1 MDDFNHSI
9 AFAMGVSRRQILAIV
24 FESVGGRQRRLN
36 AGTDCVVSIRAE
48 TELTAI
54 AYKRVASSTQ
64 HPLVERLET
73 EFSDKTGDDFSNTFA
88 PVIIASVT
96 HTASEALEQSGGS
109 SSSNVQTTTV
119 AAIVT
124 DSSGS
129 SMLIVIGLA
138 GLGLLALMGAFTV
151 HRRHRAEQKAAD
163 AKFARSIAGQGFT
176 CETEPMHRVTGA
188 SPGTRTP
195 LPISVDRKGT
205 VLMSEMGSAPA
216 ARPPPAAATA
226 ATPGNVHN
234 ARGSVLVTDLLSAP
248 NAAEAA
254 PASFAAAPLNPER
267 KASIM
272 LADLVST
279 TPSATRSPA
288 NAVVDMSESRVM
300 I

>member
-1 MDDFNHSI
+1 M
-9 AFAMGVSRRQILAIV
+9 
-24 FESVGGRQRRLN
+24 
-36 AGTDCVVSIRAE
+36 
-48 TELTAI
+48 
-54 AYKRVASSTQ
+54 
-64 HPLVERLET
+64 VERLET
-73 EFSDKTGDDFSNTFA
+73 EFSDRTGDDSSNTFA

-96 HTASEALEQSGGS
+96 HTASEALEQSGGGS
-109 SSSNVQTTTV
+109 SPNVQTTTV
-119 AAIVT
+119 AAVVT

-195 LPISVDRKGT
+195 LPVSIDRKGT
-205 VLMSEMGSAPA
+205 VLMSELGSAPA
-216 ARPPPAAATA
+216 SQPPQAAATA

-234 ARGSVLVTDLLSAP
+234 ARGSVFVTDLLSAP
-248 NAAEAA
+248 NAEAA

-288 NAVVDMSESRVM
+288 NAVVDSESQAGPIPRASCLPAALN
-300 I
+300 